1 MMYMT
6 LKKKGVA
13 LITVLLFMLV
23 AIIAATAIYKWL
35 RYMGESS
42 AWALKHS
49 EAYQASQSGVETLN
63 SWLSYNGNDVGAVLN
78 CYLNSGKKPLRMDST
93 LLHMMSGEKKQ
104 KFSVYLVGA
113 DVSSSPYKLQF
124 VSTGTARDGSRYSQM
139 AVFSVNGLYQVELPS
154 ANSEITF
161 DKAFYGRVTTM
172 TGTDTLGSAVVNG
185 DYSGNTPTVS
195 DAFLVTGNASL
206 QGGTHVGGGDTYI
219 QGNFRSTGAAY
230 FGNSAVD
237 TAVLYIGGD
246 VTNCAGPIYVYGDA
260 YFGGDIAANC
270 EVTVTGNAT
279 VNGILYR
286 ASDGKTFS
294 AGKNLIFSDS
304 LKNKSTVHFDGLDG
318 TVRAAG
324 NVIMPK
330 TVVSSG
336 AENTMIFGTSEA
348 SQVWLSLYT
357 DYSVKDETDA
367 SMTKKY
373 SLSGTSTAYF
383 TTSGAYKE
391 RMGSLSAVADS
402 LVKWGVT
409 AGYVKMAEYEKII
422 DEDEDTVVVPILL
435 KDSTA
440 WMALADTATKACG
453 VSGMFAIGN
462 GVSKT
467 IIDAMN
473 SCYDKESSKK
483 DAGADN
489 LLYNG
494 FLVLNAEAGGANF
507 DAGTNLLDG
516 KFIIIL
522 GNRGGNQF
530 RLPAMTSNS
539 VVMLYM
545 PDGYSGSIMPSTGA
559 AKYYNYFIYSK
570 GTIHEM
576 LGWAGH
582 SFNGSIVM
590 AKGTMEQIQ
599 GGGNFAYSST
609 VLQALADAGVIE
621 QNEEYANGTAST
633 TTTTTATGKDPYY
646 IAASPRLKVTLES
659 EYANEDVDVGTL
671 SASNSVQ
678 SVSPS
683 LLVLPRIIYLP
694 STGVSGALSAYY
706 TPMILNGTSASPA
719 ADGSVT
725 CSPAGISTGAQ
736 ISADGKLSKGI
747 YTCTYES
754 TAYGACEFYVV
765 VRTASSTAAVTPAES
780 SASSA
785 GSSSSGN

>member
-1 MMYMT
+1 MKMMYMT

-35 RYMGESS
+35 KYMGESS

-63 SWLSYNGNDVGAVLN
+63 SWLSFNGNDVGAVLS
-78 CYLNSGKKPLRMDST
+78 YYISEGRKPLRMDST
-93 LLHMMSGEKKQ
+93 LLRMMSGEKKQ

-124 VSTGTARDGSRYSQM
+124 ISTGTARDGSRYSQM

-161 DKAFYGRVTTM
+161 DKAFYGRVNTM

-185 DYSGNTPTVS
+185 DYSGNTPMVT
-195 DAFLVTGNASL
+195 DAFLVTGDAALS
-206 QGGTHVGGGDTYI
+206 GGTKVGAGDTYI
-219 QGNFRSTGAAY
+219 QGDFKSTGEAY

-237 TAVLYIGGD
+237 TTILYIGGN
-246 VTNCAGPIYVYGDA
+246 VTNCAGAVYVYGDA
-260 YFGGDIAANC
+260 YFGGSIAENC
-270 EVTVTGNAT
+270 QITVTGNVT
-279 VNGILYR
+279 INDTLYR

-336 AENTMIFGTSEA
+336 AVNTMIFGTSDA

-357 DYSVKDETDA
+357 DYSVKDESDA
-367 SMTKKY
+367 STKKY

-383 TTSGAYKE
+383 TTSGTYKD

-402 LVKWGVT
+402 LVNWGVT
-409 AGYVKMAEYEKII
+409 AGYAKMAEYEKII
-422 DEDEDTVVVPILL
+422 DEQTDTVVVPILL

-462 GVSKT
+462 GTSKT

-473 SCYDKESSKK
+473 SCYDKESSKM

-494 FLVLNAEAGGANF
+494 FLVLNANAGGANF

-522 GNRGGNQF
+522 GSSGGNQF
-530 RLPAMTSNS
+530 RLPAMTANS

-545 PDGYSGSIMPSTGA
+545 PNGYSGSIMPSTGA
-559 AKYYNYFIYSK
+559 TKYYNYFIYSK

-576 LGWAGH
+576 LGWAGY

-621 QNEEYANGTAST
+621 QKKNMRMERHRRLQLRLLPARTPITSQH
-633 TTTTTATGKDPYY
+633 
-646 IAASPRLKVTLES
+646 PR
-659 EYANEDVDVGTL
+659 G
-671 SASNSVQ
+671 
-678 SVSPS
+678 
-683 LLVLPRIIYLP
+683 
-694 STGVSGALSAYY
+694 
-706 TPMILNGTSASPA
+706 
-719 ADGSVT
+719 
-725 CSPAGISTGAQ
+725 
-736 ISADGKLSKGI
+736 
-747 YTCTYES
+747 
-754 TAYGACEFYVV
+754 
-765 VRTASSTAAVTPAES
+765 
-780 SASSA
+780 
-785 GSSSSGN
+785 

>member
-6 LKKKGVA
+6 LRKKGVA

-78 CYLNSGKKPLRMDST
+78 CYLNGGKKPLRMDST
-93 LLHMMSGEKKQ
+93 LLRVMSGEKKQ
-104 KFSVYLVGA
+104 YFSVYLVGA

-161 DKAFYGRVTTM
+161 DKAFYGRVNTM

-195 DAFLVTGNASL
+195 DAFLVTGDASL
-206 QGGTHVGGGDTYI
+206 QGGTQVGGGDTYI
-219 QGNFRSTGAAY
+219 QGNFKSTGASY
-230 FGNSAVD
+230 FGNSAAD

-260 YFGGDIAANC
+260 YFGGSIAANC
-270 EVTVTGNAT
+270 QVTVTGNVT
-279 VNGILYR
+279 VNDTLYR
-286 ASDGKTFS
+286 TTDGKTFS

-304 LKNKSTVHFDGLDG
+304 LGNRSTIYFNGQDG
-318 TVRAAG
+318 TIRAAD
-324 NVIMPK
+324 NVMMPK
-330 TVVSSG
+330 TVIDAG
-336 AENTMIFGTSEA
+336 AMNTMIFGTSEA

-357 DYSVKDETDA
+357 AYSVKDEGDVSA
-367 SMTKKY
+367 KKY
-373 SLSGTSTAYF
+373 SISGTSTAYF
-383 TTSGAYKE
+383 TTSGAYKD
-391 RMGSLSAVADS
+391 RMGSLSASSDS

-409 AGYVKMAEYEKII
+409 KGYAKMAEYEKII
-422 DEDEDTVVVPILL
+422 DEETDTVEVPILL

-440 WMALADTATKACG
+440 WMALADTSTKACG
-453 VSGMFAIGN
+453 VRGLFSVGN
-462 GVSKT
+462 GTSKAF
-467 IIDAMN
+467 IDAMN

-507 DAGTNLLDG
+507 DAGTDLLDG

-522 GNRGGNQF
+522 GNGGGNQF
-530 RLPAMTSNS
+530 RLPAMTANS
-539 VVMLYM
+539 IVMLYM
-545 PDGYSGSIMPSTGA
+545 PNGYSGSITPSTGA
-559 AKYYNYFIYSK
+559 ARYYNYFIYSM

-582 SFNGSIVM
+582 AFNGSIVL

-599 GGGNFAYSST
+599 GGGNFAYSPT
-609 VLQALADAGVIE
+609 VLQALADAGIIE
-621 QNEEYANGTAST
+621 QNEKYANGTASVST
-633 TTTTTATGKDPYY
+633 GTALTGKDPYY
-646 IAASPRLKVTLES
+646 IAASPRLKVRLES
-659 EYANEDVDVGTL
+659 EYANEDVNVDTL
-671 SASNSVQ
+671 SALNSVQ
-678 SVSPS
+678 SVSTS

-694 STGVSGALSAYY
+694 SIGVFGALSAYY

-736 ISADGKLSKGI
+736 ISADGKLSKDI
-747 YTCTYES
+747 YTCIYES
-754 TAYGACEFYVV
+754 TAYGACKFYVV

-785 GSSSSGN
+785 GSSSSEN